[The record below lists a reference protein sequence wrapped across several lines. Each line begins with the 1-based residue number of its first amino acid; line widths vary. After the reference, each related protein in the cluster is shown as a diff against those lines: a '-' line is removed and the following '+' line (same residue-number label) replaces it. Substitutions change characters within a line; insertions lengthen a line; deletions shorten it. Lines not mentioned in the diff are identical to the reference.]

1 MSFIYTCLE
10 KLSIFQKKYKYLILL
25 ITILITI
32 FFILGVPKIQME
44 TDFSKMSPSELD
56 IFKLNEKITDKFGG
70 SDVVVI
76 ILKYNDSFNSSFKE
90 YDIRNIDVINYL
102 EELETE
108 FRKESQVNT
117 VISASTYLSMF
128 SLNSN
133 EDVINSIDLLPGIS
147 DFFSKD
153 YKTTILYLTS
163 DLSGSQ
169 DKTIAFTEMINEKI
183 NLVNKPTGIDVMV
196 TGTAPVGVTVLDIL
210 GKDAV
215 KTLIYAIIIILFLL
229 FITEASFSRGFLVF
243 SPIFLGV
250 IWTIGTM
257 GWLSI
262 KLSVAT
268 VGIGAMILGLGVEYG
283 VFMTSRYREE
293 RNKGKTQEES
303 LKVTV
308 PSIGSSILGSGL
320 TTIVGFLALTFSI
333 MPVLKDLGN
342 SLAIGIGFS
351 LFIAIFISP
360 SLIILFEDFTFW
372 FSKKMHDTYKNITDK
387 QGRLIK

>member
-1 MSFIYTCLE
+1 
-10 KLSIFQKKYKYLILL
+10 
-25 ITILITI
+25 
-32 FFILGVPKIQME
+32 ME

-257 GWLSI
+257 GLLSI

>member
-1 MSFIYTCLE
+1 
-10 KLSIFQKKYKYLILL
+10 
-25 ITILITI
+25 
-32 FFILGVPKIQME
+32 
-44 TDFSKMSPSELD
+44 
-56 IFKLNEKITDKFGG
+56 
-70 SDVVVI
+70 
-76 ILKYNDSFNSSFKE
+76 
-90 YDIRNIDVINYL
+90 
-102 EELETE
+102 
-108 FRKESQVNT
+108 
-117 VISASTYLSMF
+117 
-128 SLNSN
+128 
-133 EDVINSIDLLPGIS
+133 
-147 DFFSKD
+147 
-153 YKTTILYLTS
+153 
-163 DLSGSQ
+163 
-169 DKTIAFTEMINEKI
+169 
-183 NLVNKPTGIDVMV
+183 
-196 TGTAPVGVTVLDIL
+196 
-210 GKDAV
+210 
-215 KTLIYAIIIILFLL
+215 
-229 FITEASFSRGFLVF
+229 
-243 SPIFLGV
+243 
-250 IWTIGTM
+250 M